1 MELYKI
7 TITATEEAGLSKSVQ
22 EALGDVHVALGDGA
36 IDWKEDT
43 VTSPEVVH
51 VDGKPDAY
59 KDGRRMVD
67 LSTVAEP
74 IHVYPDRAVYPDGTV
89 VPRSDLKKQIVPTYD
104 PVQAI
109 LEGNS

>member
-7 TITATEEAGLSKSVQ
+7 TITATQEAGLSKAVQ
-22 EALGDVHVALGDGA
+22 EALGDVHIALGDGA

-59 KDGRRMVD
+59 KDGNRMVD
-67 LSTVAEP
+67 LSTVAKP
-74 IHVYPDRAVYPDGTV
+74 IRVYPDRTEYPDGRV
-89 VPRSDLKKQIVPTYD
+89 VPWKGSK
-104 PVQAI
+104 
-109 LEGNS
+109 

>member
-7 TITATEEAGLSKSVQ
+7 TITATEEAGLSKEVQ
-22 EALGDVHVALGDGA
+22 EALGDVHVALGDGV

-43 VTSPEVVH
+43 VTSPKVVH

-67 LSTVAEP
+67 LSTVAKP
-74 IHVYPDRAVYPDGTV
+74 IRVYPEGT
-89 VPRSDLKKQIVPTYD
+89 IVSEESY
-104 PVQAI
+104 
-109 LEGNS
+109 E